1 MKVPFFIC
9 FFTLQLILINV
20 AGGSDT
26 AGEPKLRKKRNTD
39 VDVLGFINV
48 HAPSRKN
55 VNVGIND
62 GDRSDGSRDKLLN
75 VDVQGH
81 KKNVNVDVGSRHD
94 GDRYDSDKHK
104 LVNVDVQ
111 GHKKN
116 VNVDVGSRHD
126 GDRYDSDKHKRVNVD
141 VRRNHD
147 GDRHSN
153 NQRDVNVDVQV
164 PDVKVDVD
172 REREG
177 KRVHLKLLDKLKKY
191 RSEESGERRRVVK
204 IERERDGKR
213 KTVYVGENRS
223 D

>member
-1 MKVPFFIC
+1 MNVSFFIC

-20 AGGSDT
+20 AGGSDA

-39 VDVLGFINV
+39 LNLLGFIKV
-48 HAPSRKN
+48 H
-55 VNVGIND
+55 
-62 GDRSDGSRDKLLN
+62 
-75 VDVQGH
+75 GH
-81 KKNVNVDVGSRHD
+81 DE
-94 GDRYDSDKHK
+94 DRYDSDK
-104 LVNVDVQ
+104 N
-111 GHKKN
+111 
-116 VNVDVGSRHD
+116 
-126 GDRYDSDKHKRVNVD
+126 KRVNVD
-141 VRRNHD
+141 VRRNQD

-191 RSEESGERRRVVK
+191 RSGESGEQRRVVK
-204 IERERDGKR
+204 IEREKDGKR